1 MVSIC
6 RLRLSRWVGGSCFV
20 SGIYRQQVRRDLHT
34 KFWPMQ
40 CNALQLNA
48 LTHQLVSHFSIGSDE
63 YGRPFVILKEQQAK
77 ARVKGIEA
85 TKANILA
92 ARTISGIVRTSLGP
106 KGMDKIMVSPDGDV
120 TITNDGAT
128 ILGQM
133 HVSNQVGKLMV
144 ELSSSQ
150 DDEVGDGTTGVVVLA
165 GALLEQAEKLLG
177 RGIHPVRIAEG
188 FEKAAEVA
196 IQTLGDISDR
206 VEFSSDDTEPLVTT
220 AMTTLSSKIINVDKR
235 KMAKIA
241 VDAVLDVADLDRN
254 DVNFDM
260 IRMEGK
266 PGGSLEDTELVNG
279 IVIDKDISHPQMAK
293 TIKDAKMCILT
304 CPFEPP
310 KPKTKHKLDISSREA
325 YEKLYEQE
333 QQYFKGMVQ
342 KVKDSGANLVI
353 CQWGFDDEANHL
365 LLQNNLP
372 AVRWVGG
379 VEIEHIAIA
388 TGGRIVPRF
397 EELSEEKLGKAGMV
411 REVSFG
417 NTKERM
423 LVIEDCSNLKAVT
436 VLVRGGNQMI
446 VEEAKRSLHDAMC
459 VVRNLIKD
467 NRVVYGGGAAEI
479 ACSLAVSKYADTVAG
494 VDQYAIRAFA
504 DALDDIPLALAE
516 NSGLS
521 PIEEVAAAKSKQI
534 KEGNPNIGL
543 ACTQPAHEDEH
554 HSYNMKELGVF
565 ETLIGKQEQ
574 LQLATQVVKLI
585 LKIDDTIV
593 MGQGGG
599 GY

>member
-1 MVSIC
+1 LRRVSDVTSTRNFGQC
-6 RLRLSRWVGGSCFV
+6 SV
-20 SGIYRQQVRRDLHT
+20 
-34 KFWPMQ
+34 Q
-40 CNALQLNA
+40 CNAMPSNSIPSPINSC
-48 LTHQLVSHFSIGSDE
+48 LVASSHFSIGSDE

-128 ILGQM
+128 ILSQM
-133 HVSNQVGKLMV
+133 HVSSQVGKLMV

-206 VEFSSDDTEPLVTT
+206 VEFSRDDTEPLVAT

-310 KPKTKHKLDISSREA
+310 KPKTKHKLDISSKEA

-333 QQYFKGMVQ
+333 QQYFKDMVQ

-521 PIEEVAAAKSKQI
+521 PIEEVAPAKSQQI

-599 GY
+599 AY